1 MFVEIILSI
10 NPYYKIGEGAA
21 DCENGSPLG
30 QNSKKR
36 ERAAENGVFKEKLAV
51 APENLAKIMV
61 EAANLLFFRTTF
73 AGHITV
79 MV

>member
-1 MFVEIILSI
+1 MPK
-10 NPYYKIGEGAA
+10 NPQKSAVLE
-21 DCENGSPLG
+21 
-30 QNSKKR
+30 KKQ
-36 ERAAENGVFKEKLAV
+36 AV

-73 AGHITV
+73 AGQITV